1 MLLLLSLLKFYLP
14 VKGRE
19 NTDVE
24 KITSKKLSCA
34 VQSIVL
40 PVVVW
45 KNRLEISPI
54 FVEEE
59 ERMSFYYLSVY

>member
-34 VQSIVL
+34 LQSIVL